1 MRFLSCLSVIT
12 ISILPSIINAQNVG
26 MGTATPTARLHVT
39 DSSVLFSATGTVVM
53 PAGNPPIS
61 GPGRRMMWYADKAA
75 FRVGEVSSTEWDMVN
90 IGTHSFAAGERTMA
104 MGNYSV
110 AFGYN
115 TSAFGQTSVALGSQ
129 TRAEG
134 HFSYAFGVLAEALAH
149 NSMSMG
155 LWTKAESYNEIVMG
169 AYNSDYTPNSFFA
182 WNLNDRLFVIG
193 NGTSDAVRSDAL
205 VVLKSGKTG
214 IGIST
219 PSEALDVAGN
229 IKLSGNIQ
237 NEAFIAPTLVNGW
250 INYGAPHTN
259 AAYYKDKEGRV
270 HLRGL
275 IKNGTATGGTI
286 LFTLPAGY
294 RPSTSGQSV
303 FAVISNNALG
313 RVDVKANG
321 DVVVIVGTNPF
332 LSLDGISFRAD

>member
-1 MRFLSCLSVIT
+1 MKLPFYLSVLA
-12 ISILPSIINAQNVG
+12 ISILPSILNAQNVG
-26 MGTATPTARLHVT
+26 VGTTTPVARLHVA
-39 DSSVLFSATGTVVM
+39 DSSVVFSGPQIYPVI
-53 PAGNPPIS
+53 GNPPVS

-75 FRVGEVSSTEWDMVN
+75 FRVGEVSSTEWDIDN
-90 IGTHSFAAGERTMA
+90 IGTYSFAAGEKTMA
-104 MGNYSV
+104 WGNHSV

-115 TSAFGQTSVALGSQ
+115 TAAFGSTSVALGSQ

-155 LWTKAESYNEIVMG
+155 LWTKAKSYNEIVMG
-169 AYNSDYTPNSFFA
+169 AYNSDYAPNSFFA

-214 IGIST
+214 IGVST

-229 IKLSGNIQ
+229 IKLSGSIQ
-237 NEAFIAPTLVNGW
+237 NDPFVTPALVNSW
-250 INYGAPHTN
+250 VNYGAQHAT
-259 AAYYKDKEGRV
+259 AAYYKDKEGTV

-275 IKNGTATGGTI
+275 IKNGTATPGTV

-303 FAVISNNALG
+303 FAVISNNELG
-313 RVDVKANG
+313 RVDVKTNG
-321 DVVVIVGTNPF
+321 DVVIIFGTNQF